1 MIIIPPLPSRFRRRP
16 ARPAPLALVAAEFS
30 PDGDFAYVRL
40 TFDRPV
46 GIAALDAT
54 AVRVAQG
61 PPVGFVWEGVAGGGT
76 LVAPA
81 VVRIDWSP
89 FDPFGGPGTTLTA
102 GADTGIVADD
112 DGGRG
117 GAWAGTTGTA
127 LPWPPV

>member
-1 MIIIPPLPSRFRRRP
+1 MVTLPPAKRASERRKIRP
-16 ARPAPLALVAAEFS
+16 VAALTLVAAEFS
-30 PDGDFAYVRL
+30 PDGDAAYVQL

-81 VVRIDWSP
+81 VVRIDLSP
-89 FDPFGGPGTTLTA
+89 FDPFAGPGTTLTA
-102 GADTGIVADD
+102 GADTGIVAAD
-112 DGGRG
+112 DGGT
-117 GAWAGTTGTA
+117 WAGVVGLG
-127 LPWPPV
+127 LPYP